1 MEQDAVP
8 KADFPKLSPHTRF
21 NQGHAS
27 SSWATH
33 DASSSANPTSQ
44 ETLNSMVVFIWG
56 WIHKRLSSVKPGIN
70 SIISYPRSTL
80 RMSWALPLF
89 RLLYMLIY
97 LLCIYSY
104 SDLYIYCISYES
116 RIIIFCYIYIYIY
129 NVSLSLYL
137 SRVLSDFYV
146 ILYVIFVTK
155 MGRSLTI
162 FHSLK

>member
-1 MEQDAVP
+1 MEQDAIP
-8 KADFPKLSPHTRF
+8 KTNFPKLSPHTHF

-44 ETLNSMVVFIWG
+44 ETLNSIVVFIWG
-56 WIHKRLSSVKPGIN
+56 WIHKRLSFVKPGIN

-80 RMSWALPLF
+80 RVSWALPLF
-89 RLLYMLIY
+89 RLLQMLIY

-116 RIIIFCYIYIYIY
+116 GIIIFCYIYIYIY
-129 NVSLSLYL
+129 MFLYL
-137 SRVLSDFYV
+137 YIYLLCAFWFLCYIIWHFCDKNGE
-146 ILYVIFVTK
+146 IINNI
-155 MGRSLTI
+155 SLT
-162 FHSLK
+162 